1 MSEQIIIT
9 LISSCITILGFFV
22 TIYTLMR
29 SFKNEMQKTKNNI
42 VLEHIRDLP
51 YEILD
56 NFDHLNDKDY
66 NSKILLNEFTIIMKK
81 VYAYGSIDA
90 IGIISKMQQEN
101 YLRKKN
107 EFANKYRP
115 VCFYILLVTQI
126 KYDVTGNAVSP
137 DYWYRMKITDYEQN
151 KFNFI
156 DENNKI
162 VKEMNLNPKF
172 KI

>member
-1 MSEQIIIT
+1 
-9 LISSCITILGFFV
+9 
-22 TIYTLMR
+22 
-29 SFKNEMQKTKNNI
+29 
-42 VLEHIRDLP
+42 
-51 YEILD
+51 
-56 NFDHLNDKDY
+56 
-66 NSKILLNEFTIIMKK
+66 
-81 VYAYGSIDA
+81 
-90 IGIISKMQQEN
+90 MQQEN

>member
-29 SFKNEMQKTKNNI
+29 SFKNEIQKTKNNI

-81 VYAYGSIDA
+81 VYI
-90 IGIISKMQQEN
+90 
-101 YLRKKN
+101 
-107 EFANKYRP
+107 
-115 VCFYILLVTQI
+115 
-126 KYDVTGNAVSP
+126 
-137 DYWYRMKITDYEQN
+137 
-151 KFNFI
+151 
-156 DENNKI
+156 
-162 VKEMNLNPKF
+162 
-172 KI
+172 